1 MNEDV
6 EYYMSCGVQRMAQL
20 LLDYSE
26 PEVARRA
33 HKAQEEA
40 NKAA

>member
-6 EYYMSCGVQRMAQL
+6 EYYTSCGVQRMAQL
-20 LLDYSE
+20 LLDCSDS
-26 PEVARRA
+26 EVAGRA